1 MLGLEEPDPSIT
13 RIAAKDFVSSK
24 CQPLI
29 GVKDGY
35 MNSRSWFRKG
45 VNSEEKE
52 LSTDGVPAWGLMFWC
67 IILFS
72 SYNNSLR

>member
-1 MLGLEEPDPSIT
+1 MLGLERPDPSRT

-24 CQPLI
+24 CQSLI

-35 MNSRSWFRKG
+35 INSRSWFRKG
-45 VNSEEKE
+45 VCGEEKGP
-52 LSTDGVPAWGLMFWC
+52 STDGVSAWGLMFCC